1 MIRKIPS
8 SIREKAQIS
17 MEPKAMGV
25 KMRRRIRRIWISLSN
40 IVIGSLGH

>member
-17 MEPKAMGV
+17 IEPKAMGV
-25 KMRRRIRRIWISLSN
+25 KMRRRIIINLIIMS
-40 IVIGSLGH
+40 IMA